1 MYDVDRLREWKERK
15 LMRIEGE
22 EMKTKNLKDQ
32 THEESKN
39 MEMEQ
44 REMRETEIEQKWKKF
59 VLESDIEK

>member
-1 MYDVDRLREWKERK
+1 
-15 LMRIEGE
+15 
-22 EMKTKNLKDQ
+22 
-32 THEESKN
+32 

>member
-1 MYDVDRLREWKERK
+1 
-15 LMRIEGE
+15 MRIEGE
-22 EMKTKNLKDQ
+22 EMKTKNLRDQ

>member
-22 EMKTKNLKDQ
+22 DMKTKNLKDQ